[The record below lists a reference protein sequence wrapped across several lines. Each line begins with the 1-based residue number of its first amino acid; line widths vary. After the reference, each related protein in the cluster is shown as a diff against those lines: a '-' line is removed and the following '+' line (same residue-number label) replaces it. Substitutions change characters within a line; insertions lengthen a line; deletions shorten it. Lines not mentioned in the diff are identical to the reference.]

1 VTSEVF
7 ARLLRA
13 KLSWNSI
20 ARKGDTMPMRI
31 LLLLTVA
38 LIAAGCGGD
47 DDQDAVQDAATAV
60 TDTAG
65 AAETLEDALEGA
77 EIALDLDEQNG
88 SGITGTATLSPTSEG
103 QVEVEIELDG
113 SEGGPH
119 PAHIHKGSCAD
130 LDPNPAFPLEDVV
143 DGRSKTTVD
152 VDVADVTADEYAIN
166 VHESPENAENYVACG
181 DVRNQ

>member
-1 VTSEVF
+1 MP
-7 ARLLRA
+7 
-13 KLSWNSI
+13 KL
-20 ARKGDTMPMRI
+20 I
-31 LLLLTVA
+31 LLVIAAVA
-38 LIAAGCGGD
+38 LIAAGCGSD
-47 DDQDAVQDAATAV
+47 EDQDAAQDAATAL

-65 AAETLEDALEGA
+65 AEDTLEDVLTEAEGQLDDV
-77 EIALDLDEQNG
+77 EIALDLQEQSD
-88 SGITGTATLSPTSEG
+88 SGITGTAKLSPTSDG

-113 SEGGPH
+113 SDGGPH

>member
-1 VTSEVF
+1 
-7 ARLLRA
+7 
-13 KLSWNSI
+13 
-20 ARKGDTMPMRI
+20 MPKRI

-38 LIAAGCGGD
+38 LIAAGCGSD
-47 DDQDAVQDAATAV
+47 EDQDAVQDAATAV
-60 TDTAG
+60 TDTSG
-65 AAETLEDALEGA
+65 AADTLEDAVTEAEDALEGV
-77 EIALDLDEQNG
+77 EVTLDLDEQNG
-88 SGITGTATLSPTSEG
+88 SGITGTATLSPTSDG
-103 QVEVEIELDG
+103 KVEVEIELDG

-166 VHESPENAENYVACG
+166 VHESPENVDNYVACG
-181 DVRNQ
+181 DIRNQ